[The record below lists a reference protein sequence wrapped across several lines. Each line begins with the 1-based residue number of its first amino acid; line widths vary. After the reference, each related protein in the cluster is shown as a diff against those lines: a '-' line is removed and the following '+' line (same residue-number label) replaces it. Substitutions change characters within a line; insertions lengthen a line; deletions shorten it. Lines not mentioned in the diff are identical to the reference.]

1 MNPDS
6 LIPFR
11 VRDLAAYVPGEQI
24 NRPGVIKL
32 NTNENPY
39 PPSPTV
45 AEALAQV
52 SGDALRLYPDP
63 LAREVCGI
71 LADLHGVKP
80 GQILAGNGS
89 DEVLALCTRAF
100 VQPGQGIGYLDPSY
114 SLYPVLTAIHGA
126 RMTPVPLNQAFQWEP
141 GPAPANCP
149 LFFITNPNAPTGMLH
164 DREVVA
170 AFCRSYQGVVVIDE
184 AYVDFATDTCLDLAR
199 TLPNVLVTRTL
210 SKSYALAGIRFGY
223 AVGNSELIGALYKLK
238 DSYNLNLLTQ
248 KAAAAA
254 LRDQA
259 WMKNLVE
266 RIRATREAFVGE
278 LVRLG
283 FSTFPSETNFVW
295 TRPPSH
301 LSAPDL
307 YQALKRQDI
316 LIRHFSPPGLRE
328 HVRISI
334 GTDEQMA
341 TLARALQN
349 LCA

>member
-1 MNPDS
+1 
-6 LIPFR
+6 
-11 VRDLAAYVPGEQI
+11 
-24 NRPGVIKL
+24 
-32 NTNENPY
+32 
-39 PPSPTV
+39 
-45 AEALAQV
+45 
-52 SGDALRLYPDP
+52 
-63 LAREVCGI
+63 
-71 LADLHGVKP
+71 
-80 GQILAGNGS
+80 
-89 DEVLALCTRAF
+89 
-100 VQPGQGIGYLDPSY
+100 
-114 SLYPVLTAIHGA
+114 
-126 RMTPVPLNQAFQWEP
+126 
-141 GPAPANCP
+141 
-149 LFFITNPNAPTGMLH
+149 
-164 DREVVA
+164 
-170 AFCRSYQGVVVIDE
+170 
-184 AYVDFATDTCLDLAR
+184 
-199 TLPNVLVTRTL
+199 RTL

-295 TRPPSH
+295 TRPPEH

-328 HVRISI
+328 HVRITI